1 MLHAHAVERRQLQQ
15 RIDRVMDVGAAHAG
29 MKPGNE
35 WIATLRKTRSK
46 L

>member
-1 MLHAHAVERRQLQQ
+1 MLHARAAARRDLQQ